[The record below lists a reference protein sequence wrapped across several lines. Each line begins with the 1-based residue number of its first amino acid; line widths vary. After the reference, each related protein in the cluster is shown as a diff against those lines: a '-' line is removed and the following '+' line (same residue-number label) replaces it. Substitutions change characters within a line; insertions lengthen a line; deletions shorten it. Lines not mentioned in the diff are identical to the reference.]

1 MNYDLPKKLNV
12 CGTDYA
18 IRYDYRCILDILSA
32 MEDPELD
39 QQDKS
44 FLAMII
50 FYQEFDDMPPEHYQD
65 ALRQCFWFINGGHDD
80 TGKKGPKLVSWDQD
94 IQHII
99 APINRVLGRE
109 IRDIPYDDVANTG
122 GLHWWTFLSAYMEIG
137 DCLFAQIVRIRN
149 LKAKGKPLDKSDKA
163 WYMQNRDIVDFK
175 QQFTDAEI
183 DVLHEWGV
191 K

>member
-50 FYQEFDDMPPEHYQD
+50 LYQDFGAMPPSHYQE
-65 ALRQCFWFINGGHDD
+65 ALKQCFWFINGGNDD

-163 WYMQNRDIVDFK
+163 LYMQNRDIVDFK

>member
-1 MNYDLPKKLNV
+1 MNYGLPKKLNV

-65 ALRQCFWFINGGHDD
+65 ALRKCFWFINGGHDD
-80 TGKKGPKLVSWDQD
+80 AGKQGPKMVSWDQD

-99 APINRVLGRE
+99 VVIIFTLYVRALVKNR
-109 IRDIPYDDVANTG
+109 
-122 GLHWWTFLSAYMEIG
+122 
-137 DCLFAQIVRIRN
+137 
-149 LKAKGKPLDKSDKA
+149 
-163 WYMQNRDIVDFK
+163 
-175 QQFTDAEI
+175 
-183 DVLHEWGV
+183 
-191 K
+191 

>member
-12 CGTDYA
+12 CGTDYE

-32 MEDPELD
+32 MEDSELD

-80 TGKKGPKLVSWDQD
+80 AGKQGPKMVSWDQD

-99 APINRVLGRE
+99 APVNRVLGRE
-109 IRDIPYDDVANTG
+109 IRDIPYDDEANTG

-149 LKAKGKPLDKSDKA
+149 LKERGKPMDKSDKA
-163 WYMQNRDIVDFK
+163 WYMQNRDLVDFK
-175 QQFTDAEI
+175 QQFTDADN
-183 DVLHEWGV
+183 DVLRDWGV